1 MFFGFLYLLQYYT
14 EGAFTVPP
22 FMDPVK
28 YLGQITPKPT
38 GPSASCPN
46 RYPFD
51 RVYMEGK
58 KQTPSNNFDQYLS
71 MNDRYLQPHEVDKT
85 IFESD
90 KKLQK
95 SYNTLITSNAE
106 LEKKLEALEEK
117 LSQGHFNSGR
127 AKGFQHWGKSKKIC
141 YIGSKGNGARIY
153 YRFVPGE
160 QKVEILAY
168 SNKAKQASLTTRMI
182 KLYDN

>member
-1 MFFGFLYLLQYYT
+1 MFFAFLYLLRYYT

-22 FMDPVK
+22 FMDPLK
-28 YLGQITPKPT
+28 YLGQITPKHT
-38 GPSASCPN
+38 GTSASCPN

-58 KQTPSNNFDQYLS
+58 KQTPLNNFDQYLS

-95 SYNTLITSNAE
+95 SYNTLITSNVELDYNSMERDGLGILYFPHLAE
-106 LEKKLEALEEK
+106 VQYCVILRKAPAFPHNI
-117 LSQGHFNSGR
+117 LSYFSENLLR
-127 AKGFQHWGKSKKIC
+127 
-141 YIGSKGNGARIY
+141 
-153 YRFVPGE
+153 
-160 QKVEILAY
+160 
-168 SNKAKQASLTTRMI
+168 
-182 KLYDN
+182 